1 MTIKIDRFAIIE
13 SESGYI
19 DKNNVSIM
27 DYLEYRT
34 IIDFRTDSKELNLK
48 LAKSVLK
55 QINKELEE

>member
-55 QINKELEE
+55 QINKELQE